1 MYRQIIR
8 LLTTVL
14 LLIAALHPCRAQW
27 VDPDD
32 GPDFNWKVAK
42 MDGTEY
48 TSLAKAF
55 EAVTADGKEITLLIG
70 IIQDVASALDVKF
83 TTSLILENYMLT
95 CASGTELKI
104 ADGKTLVVKKGTLSG
119 SFILEGNGNLFAGT
133 DVRMTGVG
141 VIAGTPRQNLY
152 RVLVELPGNEAEGA
166 VSGVTYGNTRVTRY
180 ARQGKYLCLWL
191 PHSMAAL
198 RTTFT
203 YTPTGSATSQ
213 IYATAPLTVTQHAE
227 NAASSEKSDD
237 VVANVAEVTQGSP
250 ATTTTHLTL
259 EGAFNALTAEG
270 TIRLLANTSLKEKV
284 QTVADTEFSL
294 NNWELTAS
302 ASAGFT
308 VDAGKRLRVKSGSLA
323 GSFTV
328 EGDVV
333 ADRTVQLTAAV
344 MKAGKQVYR
353 TRLMLPDGTID
364 GTPLTYTYGADTD
377 VPAKALI
384 EGATPVAYLWLPA
397 HVASR
402 FSLAI
407 GGTSLLKDNVVIQA
421 NHDNNID
428 LRAGDNE
435 AVLYSASETPGTDAG
450 TPYATFHDGLNT
462 AGQTNG
468 SQLWLLRDVSLSGET
483 VHSHTVEANVQTELH
498 LDGYTLTGKNCI
510 LDASASGACLH
521 ICDADRGTGRITGTF
536 RIKGNIYIGKDVAA
550 ANIGLVMDESGGQL
564 YRVLVNVNT
573 AADVDGGAVYS
584 LGTTFTDVACYIKDK
599 VACLW
604 LPASVQPEKLTLIA
618 GGNSYTAT
626 GVQVIASHG
635 NTVVVNE
642 PAVVA
647 RIGTASYTSL
657 VAAFAAA
664 GNGDEIVLQQS
675 TKLATSVTVA
685 NATNL
690 KLDLG
695 DYTLEMSATT
705 GFTTTGSGT
714 LDIYSSTEKG
724 SLSGNFSV
732 TTGVCAESS
741 VSLPGT
747 VTLDHQTVYRTAF
760 FLPAGANKGTWSYN
774 SQSGTLFFPGKTN
787 ATGQAV
793 AYGWLEV
800 EGGTHDLKATLTGN
814 ISQTCTLTDI
824 LIQATH
830 NNRFDMEAGSNVAK
844 VGSQY
849 YPSFASALA
858 AVQTAGG
865 GTIQLVADQALRGVQ
880 KIDENVVV
888 DMNGKR
894 LSATAD
900 AAFDVSAA
908 ATLMIN
914 DQGGTADKGFLYG
927 TLLLNGRV
935 YISEEVKLSGTIVR
949 DGKEVYRLT
958 VEGLP
963 SAASLDEVVCERV
976 AGGEQQKVLLYE
988 GSACLWLPAITVE
1001 EDLQLTVN
1009 GEVYET
1015 TLIPSLPDHNT
1026 NQKAYRL
1033 VSIDADATWTDATNK
1048 DCNVVVAPG
1057 KTLIIEAGSDLNT
1070 LHRLTLG
1077 NGSQLKCDDPV
1088 VATAG
1093 IVYHRTFA
1101 VEERWEGFSLP
1112 YEPRSI
1118 TAIIDGRPV
1127 ALSPYLISG
1136 TGGHFWLRTLAGDDS
1151 FQYVAEE
1158 RVEANKGY
1166 IIAVPEGLT
1175 THSDPDMAVLFV
1187 SPPNQFLNRRPLA
1200 PEKPAQSEYR
1210 QQSTGVL
1217 YTHTL
1222 DLPFYQLNTVGTEYE
1237 RQMAS
1242 TGSTM
1247 EVPPFSSYLLT
1258 DDQTVATHATL
1269 RMAGLPTGNETPVPV
1284 TDRLRISGGKGC
1296 VWITTATE
1304 TLIRVCTLDGRLHR
1318 VESVPAGT
1326 TRLPL
1331 AAGLYIVDRT
1341 KIYVTE

>member
-32 GPDFNWKVAK
+32 GPDLNWKVAK
-42 MDGTEY
+42 MDGMEY
-48 TSLAKAF
+48 TSLAEAF

-70 IIQDVASALDVKF
+70 IIQDAAGVLAVDYTTTLDLG
-83 TTSLILENYMLT
+83 TYQLT
-95 CASGTELKI
+95 DASGTEFGI
-104 ADGKTLVVKKGTLSG
+104 ATGKMLAVKNGTLSG
-119 SFILEGNGNLFAGT
+119 SFILKGDGNLFAGT
-133 DVRMTGVG
+133 DVSMKGVG
-141 VIAGTPRQNLY
+141 VTGGTPLQNLY
-152 RVLVELPGNEAEGA
+152 RVLVELPGGEVTGT
-166 VSGVTYGNTRVTRY
+166 VSGVTYGNTRTTRW
-180 ARQGKYLCLWL
+180 ARQGNRLCLWL

-198 RTTFT
+198 RVTFT
-203 YTPTGSATSQ
+203 YTPAGSASSQ

-227 NAASSEKSDD
+227 NAAGSEKSDD
-237 VVANVAEVTQGSP
+237 VVANVAEATQG

-259 EGAFNALTAEG
+259 EGAFKALTAEG

-353 TRLMLPDGTID
+353 TRLVLPDGTID
-364 GTPLTYTYGADTD
+364 GTPLTYTYGADAD
-377 VPAKALI
+377 EPAKALI
-384 EGATPVAYLWLPA
+384 EGVTSVAYLWLPA

-402 FSLAI
+402 FFLTI
-407 GGTSLLKDNVVIQA
+407 GGTNLLKDNVVIQA

-428 LRAGDNE
+428 LHTGDSE
-435 AVLYSASETPGTDAG
+435 VVLYSATETPGTDPG
-450 TPYATFHDGLNT
+450 TFYATFHEGLEA
-462 AGQTNG
+462 AGKMDG
-468 SQLWLLRDVSLSGET
+468 SQLWLQRDVSLSGET
-483 VHSHTVEANVQTELH
+483 DHSHKGDANVKTELH
-498 LDGYTLTGKNCI
+498 LDGHTLTGENCM
-510 LDASASGACLH
+510 LDASESGACLS

-550 ANIGLVMDESGGQL
+550 ANIGMVLSESKMQL
-564 YRVLVNVNT
+564 YRVLVTLNT
-573 AADVDGGAVYS
+573 TADVDGPATYS
-584 LGTTFTDVACYIKDK
+584 LGTAADVACYIKDK

-604 LPASVQPEKLTLIA
+604 LPASVQPETLTLVA
-618 GGNSYTAT
+618 DGNSYTAG

-647 RIGTASYTSL
+647 RIGTTPYTSL
-657 VAAFAAA
+657 AAAFAAA
-664 GNGDEIVLQQS
+664 TDGDEIVLQQS
-675 TKLATSVTVA
+675 TKLATSVTIA
-685 NATNL
+685 DGTEL
-690 KLDLG
+690 KLDLE
-695 DYTLEMSATT
+695 DYTLEMPAAT
-705 GFTTTGSGT
+705 GFTTTGTGT

-732 TTGVCAESS
+732 TAGVCAESS
-741 VSLPGT
+741 VSLPGM
-747 VTLDHQTVYRTAF
+747 VTLSNQTVYRTAF
-760 FLPAGANKGTWSYN
+760 FLPAGANNGTWSYN
-774 SQSGTLFFPGKTN
+774 AQSGTLFFPGKTN
-787 ATGQAV
+787 TTGQAV

-800 EGGTHDLKATLTGN
+800 EGGTHDLTANLTGTVGK
-814 ISQTCTLTDI
+814 TCTLTDI

-844 VGSQY
+844 VGTQY

-858 AVQTAGG
+858 AVQAAGG

-894 LSATAD
+894 LSTTAD

-908 ATLMIN
+908 TTLKIN
-914 DQGGTADKGFLYG
+914 DQGGSADKGFLYG

-935 YISEEVKLSGTIVR
+935 YISDEVKLSGTIVR

-963 SAASLDEVVCERV
+963 SAASLDEVVCKRV

-988 GSACLWLPAITVE
+988 GGACLWLPAITVE

-1033 VSIDADATWTDATNK
+1033 VSIDADATWGDAMNK

-1057 KTLIIEAGSDLNT
+1057 KTLIIEAGSGLNT

-1222 DLPFYQLNTVGTEYE
+1222 DFPFYQLNGVGTEYE

-1269 RMAGLPTGNETPVPV
+1269 RMAGLPTGNEKPVPV
-1284 TDRLRISGGKGC
+1284 ADCLRISGGKGC

-1318 VESVPAGT
+1318 VESVPVGT

>member
-32 GPDFNWKVAK
+32 GPDLNWKVAK
-42 MDGTEY
+42 MDGMEY
-48 TSLAKAF
+48 TSLAEAF

-70 IIQDVASALDVKF
+70 IIQDAAGVLAVDYTTTLDLG
-83 TTSLILENYMLT
+83 TYQLT
-95 CASGTELKI
+95 GASGTEFGI
-104 ADGKTLVVKKGTLSG
+104 ATGKMLAVKNGTLSG
-119 SFILEGNGNLFAGT
+119 SFILKGDGNLFAGT
-133 DVRMTGVG
+133 DVSMKGVG
-141 VIAGTPRQNLY
+141 VTGGTPLQNLY
-152 RVLVELPGNEAEGA
+152 RVLVELPGGEAAGT
-166 VSGVTYGNTRVTRY
+166 VSGVTYGNTRTTRW
-180 ARQGKYLCLWL
+180 ARQGNRLCLWL

-198 RTTFT
+198 RVTFT
-203 YTPTGSATSQ
+203 YTPAGSASSQ

-227 NAASSEKSDD
+227 NAAGSEKSDD
-237 VVANVAEVTQGSP
+237 VVANVAEATQG

-259 EGAFNALTAEG
+259 EGAFKALTAEG

-353 TRLMLPDGTID
+353 TRLVLPDGTID
-364 GTPLTYTYGADTD
+364 GTPLTYTYGADAD
-377 VPAKALI
+377 EPAKALI
-384 EGATPVAYLWLPA
+384 EGVTSVAYLWLPA

-402 FSLAI
+402 FFLTI
-407 GGTSLLKDNVVIQA
+407 GGTNLLKDNVVIQA

-428 LRAGDNE
+428 LHTGDSE
-435 AVLYSASETPGTDAG
+435 VVLYSATETPGTDPG
-450 TPYATFHDGLNT
+450 TFYATFHEGLEA
-462 AGQTNG
+462 AGKMDG
-468 SQLWLLRDVSLSGET
+468 SQLWLQRDVSLSGET
-483 VHSHTVEANVQTELH
+483 DHSHKGDANVKTELH
-498 LDGYTLTGKNCI
+498 LDGHTLTGENCM
-510 LDASASGACLH
+510 LDASESGACLS
-521 ICDADRGTGRITGTF
+521 ICDTDRGTGRITGTF

-550 ANIGLVMDESGGQL
+550 ANIGMVLSESKMQL
-564 YRVLVNVNT
+564 YRVLVTLNT
-573 AADVDGGAVYS
+573 TADVDGPATYS
-584 LGTTFTDVACYIKDK
+584 LGTAADVACYIKDK

-604 LPASVQPEKLTLIA
+604 LPASVQPETLTLVA
-618 GGNSYTAT
+618 DGNSYTAG

-647 RIGTASYTSL
+647 RIGTTPYTSL
-657 VAAFAAA
+657 AAAFAAA
-664 GNGDEIVLQQS
+664 TDGDEIVLQQS
-675 TKLATSVTVA
+675 TKLATSVTIA
-685 NATNL
+685 DGTEL
-690 KLDLG
+690 KLDLE
-695 DYTLEMSATT
+695 DYTLEMPAAT
-705 GFTTTGSGT
+705 GFTTTGTGT

-732 TTGVCAESS
+732 TAGVCAESS
-741 VSLPGT
+741 VSLPGM
-747 VTLDHQTVYRTAF
+747 VTLSNQTVYRTAF
-760 FLPAGANKGTWSYN
+760 FLPAGANNGTWSYN
-774 SQSGTLFFPGKTN
+774 AQSGTLFFPGKTN
-787 ATGQAV
+787 TTGQAV

-800 EGGTHDLKATLTGN
+800 EGGTHDLTANLTGTVGK
-814 ISQTCTLTDI
+814 TCTLTDI

-844 VGSQY
+844 VGTQY

-858 AVQTAGG
+858 AVQAAGG

-894 LSATAD
+894 LSTTAD

-908 ATLMIN
+908 TTLKIN
-914 DQGGTADKGFLYG
+914 DQGGSADKGFLYG

-935 YISEEVKLSGTIVR
+935 YISDEVKLSGTIVR

-963 SAASLDEVVCERV
+963 SAASLDEVVCKRV

-988 GSACLWLPAITVE
+988 GGACLWLPAITVE

-1033 VSIDADATWTDATNK
+1033 VSIDADATWGDAMNK

-1057 KTLIIEAGSDLNT
+1057 KTLIIEAGSGLNT

-1151 FQYVAEE
+1151 FQYVVEE

-1222 DLPFYQLNTVGTEYE
+1222 DLPFYQLNGVGTEYE

-1269 RMAGLPTGNETPVPV
+1269 RMAGLPTGNEKPVPV
-1284 TDRLRISGGKGC
+1284 ADCLRISGGKGC

-1318 VESVPAGT
+1318 VESVPVGT

>member
-32 GPDFNWKVAK
+32 GPDLNWKVAK
-42 MDGTEY
+42 MDGMEY
-48 TSLAKAF
+48 TSLAEAF

-70 IIQDVASALDVKF
+70 IIQDAAGVLAVDYTTTLDLG
-83 TTSLILENYMLT
+83 TYQLT
-95 CASGTELKI
+95 GASGTEFGI
-104 ADGKTLVVKKGTLSG
+104 ATGKMLAVKNGTLSG
-119 SFILEGNGNLFAGT
+119 SFILKGDGNLFAGT
-133 DVRMTGVG
+133 DVSMKGVG
-141 VIAGTPRQNLY
+141 VTGGTPLQNLY
-152 RVLVELPGNEAEGA
+152 RVLVELPGGEATGT
-166 VSGVTYGNTRVTRY
+166 VSGVTYGNTRTTRW
-180 ARQGKYLCLWL
+180 ARQGNRLCLWL

-198 RTTFT
+198 RVTFT
-203 YTPTGSATSQ
+203 YTPAGSASSQ

-227 NAASSEKSDD
+227 NAAGSEKSDD
-237 VVANVAEVTQGSP
+237 VVANVAEATQG

-259 EGAFNALTAEG
+259 EGAFKALTAEG

-353 TRLMLPDGTID
+353 TRLVLPDGTID
-364 GTPLTYTYGADTD
+364 GTPLTYTYGADAD
-377 VPAKALI
+377 EPAKALI
-384 EGATPVAYLWLPA
+384 EGVTSVAYLWLPA

-402 FSLAI
+402 FFLTI
-407 GGTSLLKDNVVIQA
+407 GGTNLLKDNVVIQA

-428 LRAGDNE
+428 LHTGDNE
-435 AVLYSASETPGTDAG
+435 VVLYSATETPGTDPG
-450 TPYATFHDGLNT
+450 TFYATFHEGLEA
-462 AGQTNG
+462 AGKMDG
-468 SQLWLLRDVSLSGET
+468 SQLWLQRDVSLSGET
-483 VHSHTVEANVQTELH
+483 DHSHKGDANVKTELH
-498 LDGYTLTGKNCI
+498 LDGHTLTGENCM
-510 LDASASGACLH
+510 LDASESGACLS

-550 ANIGLVMDESGGQL
+550 ANIGMVLSESKMQL
-564 YRVLVNVNT
+564 YRVLVTLNT
-573 AADVDGGAVYS
+573 TADVDGPATYS
-584 LGTTFTDVACYIKDK
+584 LGTAADVACYIKDK

-604 LPASVQPEKLTLIA
+604 LPASVQPETLTLVA
-618 GGNSYTAT
+618 DGNSYTAG

-647 RIGTASYTSL
+647 RIGTTPYTSL
-657 VAAFAAA
+657 AAAFAAA
-664 GNGDEIVLQQS
+664 TDGDEIVLQQS
-675 TKLATSVTVA
+675 TKLATSVTIA
-685 NATNL
+685 DGTEL
-690 KLDLG
+690 KLDLE
-695 DYTLEMSATT
+695 DYTLEMPAAT
-705 GFTTTGSGT
+705 GFTTTGTGT

-732 TTGVCAESS
+732 TAGVCAESS
-741 VSLPGT
+741 VSLPGM
-747 VTLDHQTVYRTAF
+747 VTLSNQTVYRTAF
-760 FLPAGANKGTWSYN
+760 FLPAGANNGTWSYN
-774 SQSGTLFFPGKTN
+774 AQSGTLFFPGKTN
-787 ATGQAV
+787 TTGQAV

-800 EGGTHDLKATLTGN
+800 EGGTHDLTANLTGTVGK
-814 ISQTCTLTDI
+814 TCTLTDI

-844 VGSQY
+844 VGTQY

-858 AVQTAGG
+858 AVQAAGG

-894 LSATAD
+894 LSTTAD

-908 ATLMIN
+908 TTLKIN
-914 DQGGTADKGFLYG
+914 DQGGSADKGFLYG

-935 YISEEVKLSGTIVR
+935 YISDEVKLSGTIVR

-963 SAASLDEVVCERV
+963 SAASLDEVVCKRV

-988 GSACLWLPAITVE
+988 GGACLWLPAITVE

-1033 VSIDADATWTDATNK
+1033 VSIDADATWGDAMNK

-1057 KTLIIEAGSDLNT
+1057 KTLIIEAGSGLNT

-1222 DLPFYQLNTVGTEYE
+1222 DLPFYQLNGVGTEYE

-1284 TDRLRISGGKGC
+1284 ADCLRISGGKGC

-1318 VESVPAGT
+1318 VESVPVGT

>member
-8 LLTTVL
+8 LLTTILLFFVVL
-14 LLIAALHPCRAQW
+14 YPCRAQW

-32 GPDFNWKVAK
+32 SPDLDWKVAA

-48 TSLAKAF
+48 TSLARAF
-55 EAVTADGKEITLLIG
+55 NAVTTDGKDIKLLIG
-70 IIQDVASALDVKF
+70 IFQDVASALDVKF
-83 TTSLILENYMLT
+83 TTSLILENYMLA
-95 CASGTELKI
+95 CASGTELNI
-104 ADGKTLVVKKGTLSG
+104 TGGKTLVVKKGTLSG

-141 VIAGTPRQNLY
+141 VTAGTPRQNLY
-152 RVLVELPGNEAEGA
+152 RVLVELPGNEAAGA
-166 VSGVTYGNTRVTRY
+166 VSGVTYGNTRVTRW

-203 YTPTGSATSQ
+203 YTPAGSATSQ
-213 IYATAPLTVTQHAE
+213 IYATAPVTVTQHAE

-237 VVANVAEVTQGSP
+237 VVANVAEVTQGTP

-259 EGAFNALTAEG
+259 KGAFEALTAKG
-270 TIRLLANTSLKEKV
+270 TIRLLANAPLKEAV

-302 ASAGFT
+302 VAAGFT
-308 VDAGKRLRVKSGSLA
+308 VDDGKRLHIKGGSLA
-323 GSFTV
+323 GSFTI

-353 TRLMLPDGTID
+353 ARLVLPDGTTD
-364 GTPLTYTYGADTD
+364 GAPLTYTYGDDTD
-377 VPAKALI
+377 VPAKASI

-483 VHSHTVEANVQTELH
+483 VHSHTIEANVQTELH

-550 ANIGLVMDESGGQL
+550 ANIGLVMDKSGGQL

-584 LGTTFTDVACYIKDK
+584 LGTTFTDVACHIKDK

-705 GFTTTGSGT
+705 GFATIGSGT

-732 TTGVCAESS
+732 TAGVCAESS

-787 ATGQAV
+787 AIGQAV

-800 EGGTHDLKATLTGN
+800 EGGTHDLKAALTGN

-858 AVQTAGG
+858 AVQAAGG

-880 KIDENVVV
+880 KIDKHVVV

-908 ATLMIN
+908 ATLRVT
-914 DQGGTADKGFLYG
+914 DLGGTADKGYLYG

-935 YISEEVKLSGTIVR
+935 YISNEVKLSGTMVR

-963 SAASLDEVVCERV
+963 SAASLDEMVCKRV
-976 AGGEQQKVLLYE
+976 AGGEEQKILLYE
-988 GSACLWLPAITVE
+988 GSACLWLPAVTVE
-1001 EDLQLTVN
+1001 EDLLLLVN
-1009 GEVYET
+1009 GVAYET
-1015 TLIPSLPDHNT
+1015 TLVPALPDHNAHQ
-1026 NQKAYRL
+1026 NAYRL
-1033 VSIDADATWTDATNK
+1033 VNIGDDTAWGDATNR

-1057 KTLIIEAGSDLNT
+1057 KKLTIETGSGLKT
-1070 LHRLTLG
+1070 IHRLTLG
-1077 NGSQLKCDDPV
+1077 NGSQLVCGDPV
-1088 VATAG
+1088 LATAG
-1093 IVYHRTFA
+1093 IVYRRTFA
-1101 VEERWEGFSLP
+1101 VKERWEGFSLP
-1112 YEPRSI
+1112 YEPRHI
-1118 TAIIDGRPV
+1118 TAVVDGRPV
-1127 ALSPYLISG
+1127 ELSPYLISG
-1136 TGGHFWLRTLAGDDS
+1136 TGGHFWLRTLVGDDS

-1175 THSDPDMAVLFV
+1175 TTTDPDMVVSFV
-1187 SPPNQFLNRRPLA
+1187 SPPNQFLNRQPLV
-1200 PEKPAQSEYR
+1200 PQKPVQGEFR
-1210 QQSTGVL
+1210 QQATGVL
-1217 YTHTL
+1217 YTHKL
-1222 DLPFYQLNTVGTEYE
+1222 DIPFYLLNASGTEYE

-1242 TGSTM
+1242 TGSPM
-1247 EVPPFSSYLLT
+1247 EVQPFSSYLLT
-1258 DDQTVATHATL
+1258 DERTVTNYPTL
-1269 RMAGLPTGNETPVPV
+1269 RMAGLPTDNETPVPAKANLNI
-1284 TDRLRISGGKGC
+1284 TSGRGC
-1296 VWITTATE
+1296 VWITATSE
-1304 TLIRVCTLDGRLHR
+1304 MQIRVCAFDGRYLLAKT
-1318 VESVPAGT
+1318 VPAGK
-1326 TRLPL
+1326 TRLLLP
-1331 AAGLYIVDRT
+1331 AGLYIVNRT
-1341 KIYVTE
+1341 KVYVTE

>member
-32 GPDFNWKVAK
+32 GPDLNWKVAK
-42 MDGTEY
+42 MDGMEY
-48 TSLAKAF
+48 TSLAEAF

-70 IIQDVASALDVKF
+70 IIQDAAGVLAVDY
-83 TTSLILENYMLT
+83 TTTLNLGTYQLT
-95 CASGTELKI
+95 GASGTEFEI
-104 ADGKTLVVKKGTLSG
+104 ATGKMLAVKNGTLSG
-119 SFILEGNGNLFAGT
+119 SFILKGDGNLFAGT
-133 DVRMTGVG
+133 DVSMKGVG
-141 VIAGTPRQNLY
+141 VTGGTPLQNLY
-152 RVLVELPGNEAEGA
+152 RVLVELPGGEAVGT
-166 VSGVTYGNTRVTRY
+166 VSGVTYGNTRTTRW
-180 ARQGKYLCLWL
+180 ARQGNRLCLWL

-198 RTTFT
+198 RVTFT
-203 YTPTGSATSQ
+203 YTPAGSASSQ

-227 NAASSEKSDD
+227 NAAGSEKSDD
-237 VVANVAEVTQGSP
+237 VVANVAEATQG

-259 EGAFNALTAEG
+259 EGAFKALMAEG

-353 TRLMLPDGTID
+353 TRLVLPDGTVD

-377 VPAKALI
+377 VPAKVLI

-402 FSLAI
+402 FSLTI
-407 GGTSLLKDNVVIQA
+407 GGTNLLKDNVVIQA

-428 LRAGDNE
+428 LHTGDSE
-435 AVLYSASETPGTDAG
+435 VVLYSATETPGTDPG
-450 TPYATFHDGLNT
+450 TFYATFHEGLEA
-462 AGQTNG
+462 AGKMDG
-468 SQLWLLRDVSLSGET
+468 SQLWLQRDVSLSGET
-483 VHSHTVEANVQTELH
+483 DHSHKGDANVKTELH
-498 LDGYTLTGKNCI
+498 LDGHTLTGENCM
-510 LDASASGACLH
+510 LDASEPGACLS

-536 RIKGNIYIGKDVAA
+536 RIKGNIFIGKDVAA
-550 ANIGLVMDESGGQL
+550 ANIGMVLSESKMQL
-564 YRVLVNVNT
+564 YRVLVTLNT
-573 AADVDGGAVYS
+573 TADVDGAATYS
-584 LGTTFTDVACYIKDK
+584 LGTAADVACYIKDK

-604 LPASVQPEKLTLIA
+604 LPASVQPETLTLVA
-618 GGNSYTAT
+618 DGNSYTAG

-647 RIGTASYTSL
+647 RIGTTPYTSL

-664 GNGDEIVLQQS
+664 TDGDEIVLQQS
-675 TKLATSVTVA
+675 TKLATSVTIA
-685 NATNL
+685 DGTEL
-690 KLDLG
+690 KLDLE
-695 DYTLEMSATT
+695 DYTLEMPAAT
-705 GFTTTGSGT
+705 GFTTTGTGT

-732 TTGVCAESS
+732 TAGVCAESS
-741 VSLPGT
+741 VSLPGM
-747 VTLDHQTVYRTAF
+747 VTLSNQTVYRTEF
-760 FLPAGANKGTWSYN
+760 FLPAGANNGTWSYN
-774 SQSGTLFFPGKTN
+774 AQSGTLFFPGKTN
-787 ATGQAV
+787 TTGQAV

-800 EGGTHDLKATLTGN
+800 EGGTHDLTATLTGTVGK
-814 ISQTCTLTDI
+814 TCTLTDI

-844 VGSQY
+844 VGTQY

-858 AVQTAGG
+858 AVQAAGG

-894 LSATAD
+894 LSTTAD

-908 ATLMIN
+908 TTLKIN
-914 DQGGTADKGFLYG
+914 DQGGSADKGFLYG

-935 YISEEVKLSGTIVR
+935 YISDEVKLSGTIVR

-963 SAASLDEVVCERV
+963 SAASLDEVVCKRV

-988 GSACLWLPAITVE
+988 GGACLWLPAITVE

-1033 VSIDADATWTDATNK
+1033 VSIDADATWGDAMNK

-1057 KTLIIEAGSDLNT
+1057 KTLIIEAGSGLNT

-1222 DLPFYQLNTVGTEYE
+1222 DLPFYQLNAVGTEYE

-1258 DDQTVATHATL
+1258 DDRTVATHATL

-1284 TDRLRISGGKGC
+1284 ADCLRISGGKGC

-1304 TLIRVCTLDGRLHR
+1304 TLIRVCTFDGRLHR

>member
-14 LLIAALHPCRAQW
+14 LLIAALHPCWAQW

-32 GPDFNWKVAK
+32 GPDLNWKVAK
-42 MDGTEY
+42 MDGMEY
-48 TSLAKAF
+48 TSLAEAF
-55 EAVTADGKEITLLIG
+55 DAVTADGKEITLLIG
-70 IIQDVASALDVKF
+70 IIQDAAGVLAVDYTTTLDLG
-83 TTSLILENYMLT
+83 TYQLT
-95 CASGTELKI
+95 GASGTEFGI
-104 ADGKTLVVKKGTLSG
+104 ATGKMLAVKNGTLSG
-119 SFILEGNGNLFAGT
+119 SFILKGDGNLFAGT
-133 DVRMTGVG
+133 DVSMKGVG
-141 VIAGTPRQNLY
+141 VTGGTPLQNLY
-152 RVLVELPGNEAEGA
+152 RVLVELPGGEAAGT
-166 VSGVTYGNTRVTRY
+166 VSGVTYGNTRTTRW
-180 ARQGKYLCLWL
+180 ARQGNRLCLWL

-198 RTTFT
+198 RVTFT
-203 YTPTGSATSQ
+203 YTPAGSASSQ

-227 NAASSEKSDD
+227 NAAGSEKSDD
-237 VVANVAEVTQGSP
+237 VVANVAEATQG

-259 EGAFNALTAEG
+259 EGAFKALTAEG

-353 TRLMLPDGTID
+353 TRLVLPDGTID
-364 GTPLTYTYGADTD
+364 GTPLTYTYGADAD
-377 VPAKALI
+377 EPAKALI
-384 EGATPVAYLWLPA
+384 EGVTPVAYLWLPA

-402 FSLAI
+402 FFLTI
-407 GGTSLLKDNVVIQA
+407 GGTNLLKDNVVIQA

-428 LRAGDNE
+428 LHTGDSE
-435 AVLYSASETPGTDAG
+435 VVLYSATETPGTDPG
-450 TPYATFHDGLNT
+450 TFYATFHEGLEA
-462 AGQTNG
+462 AGKMDG
-468 SQLWLLRDVSLSGET
+468 SQLWLQRDVSLSGET
-483 VHSHTVEANVQTELH
+483 DHSHKGDANVKAELH
-498 LDGYTLTGKNCI
+498 LDGHTLTGENCM
-510 LDASASGACLH
+510 LDASEPGACLS
-521 ICDADRGTGRITGTF
+521 ICDANRGTGRITGTF

-550 ANIGLVMDESGGQL
+550 ANIGMVLSESKMQL
-564 YRVLVNVNT
+564 YRVLVTLNT
-573 AADVDGGAVYS
+573 TADVDGPATYS
-584 LGTTFTDVACYIKDK
+584 LGTAADVACYIKNK

-604 LPASVQPEKLTLIA
+604 LPASVQPETLTLVA
-618 GGNSYTAT
+618 DGNSYTAG

-647 RIGTASYTSL
+647 RIGTTPYTSL
-657 VAAFAAA
+657 AAAFAAA
-664 GNGDEIVLQQS
+664 TDGDEIVLQQS
-675 TKLATSVTVA
+675 TKLATSVTIA
-685 NATNL
+685 DGTEL
-690 KLDLG
+690 KLDLE
-695 DYTLEMSATT
+695 DYTLEMPAATD
-705 GFTTTGSGT
+705 FTTTGTGT

-732 TTGVCAESS
+732 TAGVCAESS
-741 VSLPGT
+741 VSLSGM
-747 VTLDHQTVYRTAF
+747 VTLSNQTVYRTAF
-760 FLPAGANKGTWSYN
+760 FLPAGANNGTWSYN
-774 SQSGTLFFPGKTN
+774 AQSGTLFFPGKTN
-787 ATGQAV
+787 TTGQAV

-800 EGGTHDLKATLTGN
+800 EGGTHDLTATLTGTVGK
-814 ISQTCTLTDI
+814 TCTLTDI

-844 VGSQY
+844 VGTQY

-858 AVQTAGG
+858 AVQAAGG

-894 LSATAD
+894 LSTTAD

-908 ATLMIN
+908 TTLKIN
-914 DQGGTADKGFLYG
+914 DQGGSADKGFLYG

-935 YISEEVKLSGTIVR
+935 YISDEVKLSGTIVR

-963 SAASLDEVVCERV
+963 SAASLDEVVCKRV

-988 GSACLWLPAITVE
+988 GGACLWLPAITVE

-1033 VSIDADATWTDATNK
+1033 VSIDADATWGDAMNK

-1057 KTLIIEAGSDLNT
+1057 KTLIIEAGSGLNT

-1093 IVYHRTFA
+1093 IVYRRTFA

-1158 RVEANKGY
+1158 RVKANKGY

-1222 DLPFYQLNTVGTEYE
+1222 DLPFYQLNAVGTEYE

-1284 TDRLRISGGKGC
+1284 ADRLRISGGKGC
-1296 VWITTATE
+1296 VWITTTTE

-1331 AAGLYIVDRT
+1331 AVGLYIVDRT

>member
-32 GPDFNWKVAK
+32 GPDLNWKVAK
-42 MDGTEY
+42 MDGMEY

-55 EAVTADGKEITLLIG
+55 EAVTVDGKEITLLIG

-213 IYATAPLTVTQHAE
+213 IYATAPVTVTQHAE

-353 TRLMLPDGTID
+353 TRLVLPDGTID
-364 GTPLTYTYGADTD
+364 GTPLTYTYGADAD
-377 VPAKALI
+377 EPAKALI
-384 EGATPVAYLWLPA
+384 EGVTSVAYLWLPA

-402 FSLAI
+402 FFLTI
-407 GGTSLLKDNVVIQA
+407 GGTNLLKDNVVIQA

-428 LRAGDNE
+428 LHTGDSE
-435 AVLYSASETPGTDAG
+435 VVLYSATETPGTDPG
-450 TPYATFHDGLNT
+450 TFYATFHEGLEA
-462 AGQTNG
+462 AGKMDG
-468 SQLWLLRDVSLSGET
+468 SQLWLQRDVSLSGET
-483 VHSHTVEANVQTELH
+483 DHSHKGDANVKTELH
-498 LDGYTLTGKNCI
+498 LDGHTLTGENCM
-510 LDASASGACLH
+510 LDASESGACLS

-550 ANIGLVMDESGGQL
+550 ANIGMVLSESKMQL
-564 YRVLVNVNT
+564 YRVLVTLNT
-573 AADVDGGAVYS
+573 TADVDGPATYS
-584 LGTTFTDVACYIKDK
+584 LGTAADVACYIKDK

-604 LPASVQPEKLTLIA
+604 LPASVQPETLTLVA
-618 GGNSYTAT
+618 DGNSYTAG

-647 RIGTASYTSL
+647 RIGTTPYTSL
-657 VAAFAAA
+657 AAAFAAA
-664 GNGDEIVLQQS
+664 TDGDEIVLQQS
-675 TKLATSVTVA
+675 TKLATSVTIA
-685 NATNL
+685 DGTEL
-690 KLDLG
+690 KLDLE
-695 DYTLEMSATT
+695 DYTLEMPAAT
-705 GFTTTGSGT
+705 GFTTTGTGT

-732 TTGVCAESS
+732 TAGVCAESS
-741 VSLPGT
+741 VSLPGM
-747 VTLDHQTVYRTAF
+747 VTLSNQTVYRTAF
-760 FLPAGANKGTWSYN
+760 FLPAGANNGTWSYN
-774 SQSGTLFFPGKTN
+774 AQSGTLFFPGKTN
-787 ATGQAV
+787 TTGQAV

-800 EGGTHDLKATLTGN
+800 EGGTHDLTANLTGTVGK
-814 ISQTCTLTDI
+814 TCTLTDI

-844 VGSQY
+844 VGTQY

-858 AVQTAGG
+858 AVQAAGG

-894 LSATAD
+894 LSTTAD

-908 ATLMIN
+908 TTLKIN
-914 DQGGTADKGFLYG
+914 DQGGSADKGFLYG

-935 YISEEVKLSGTIVR
+935 YISDEVKLSGTIVR

-963 SAASLDEVVCERV
+963 SAASLDEVVCKRV

-988 GSACLWLPAITVE
+988 GGACLWLPAITVE

-1033 VSIDADATWTDATNK
+1033 VSIDADATWGDAMNK

-1057 KTLIIEAGSDLNT
+1057 KTLIIEAGSGLNT

-1088 VATAG
+1088 VVMAG

-1187 SPPNQFLNRRPLA
+1187 SPPNQFLNRRPLV

-1222 DLPFYQLNTVGTEYE
+1222 DLPFYQLNGVGTEYE

-1284 TDRLRISGGKGC
+1284 ADRLRISGGKGC

>member
-32 GPDFNWKVAK
+32 GPDLNWKVAK
-42 MDGTEY
+42 MDGMEY
-48 TSLAKAF
+48 TSLAEAF
-55 EAVTADGKEITLLIG
+55 EAVTVDGKEITLLIG
-70 IIQDVASALDVKF
+70 IIQDAAGVLAVDYTTTLDLG
-83 TTSLILENYMLT
+83 TYQLT
-95 CASGTELKI
+95 GASGTEFGI
-104 ADGKTLVVKKGTLSG
+104 ATGKMLAVKNGTLSG
-119 SFILEGNGNLFAGT
+119 SFILKGDGNLFAGT
-133 DVRMTGVG
+133 DVSMKGVG
-141 VIAGTPRQNLY
+141 VTGGTPLQNLY
-152 RVLVELPGNEAEGA
+152 RVLVELPGGEAAGT
-166 VSGVTYGNTRVTRY
+166 VSGVTYGNTRTTRW
-180 ARQGKYLCLWL
+180 ARQGNRLCLWL

-198 RTTFT
+198 RVTFT
-203 YTPTGSATSQ
+203 YTPAGSASSQ

-227 NAASSEKSDD
+227 NAAGSEKSDD
-237 VVANVAEVTQGSP
+237 VVANVAEATQG

-259 EGAFNALTAEG
+259 EGAFKALTAEG

-353 TRLMLPDGTID
+353 TRLVLPDGTID
-364 GTPLTYTYGADTD
+364 GTPLTYTYGADAD
-377 VPAKALI
+377 EPAKALI
-384 EGATPVAYLWLPA
+384 EGVTSVAYLWLPA

-402 FSLAI
+402 FFLTI
-407 GGTSLLKDNVVIQA
+407 GGTNLLKDNVVIQA

-428 LRAGDNE
+428 LHTGDSE
-435 AVLYSASETPGTDAG
+435 VVLYSATETPGTDPG
-450 TPYATFHDGLNT
+450 TFYATFHEGLEA
-462 AGQTNG
+462 AGKMDG
-468 SQLWLLRDVSLSGET
+468 SQLWLQRDVSLSGET
-483 VHSHTVEANVQTELH
+483 DHSHKGDANVKTELH
-498 LDGYTLTGKNCI
+498 LDGHTLTGENCM
-510 LDASASGACLH
+510 LDASESGACLS

-550 ANIGLVMDESGGQL
+550 ANIGMVLSESKMQL
-564 YRVLVNVNT
+564 YRVLVTLNT
-573 AADVDGGAVYS
+573 TADVDGPATYS
-584 LGTTFTDVACYIKDK
+584 LGTAADVACYIKDK

-604 LPASVQPEKLTLIA
+604 LPASVQPETLTLVA
-618 GGNSYTAT
+618 DGNSYTAG

-647 RIGTASYTSL
+647 RIGTTPYTSL
-657 VAAFAAA
+657 AAAFAAA
-664 GNGDEIVLQQS
+664 TDGDEIVLQQS
-675 TKLATSVTVA
+675 TKLATSVTIA
-685 NATNL
+685 DGTEL
-690 KLDLG
+690 KLDLE
-695 DYTLEMSATT
+695 DYTLEMPAAT
-705 GFTTTGSGT
+705 GFTTTGTGT

-732 TTGVCAESS
+732 TAGVCAESS
-741 VSLPGT
+741 VSLPGM
-747 VTLDHQTVYRTAF
+747 VTLSNQTVYRTAF
-760 FLPAGANKGTWSYN
+760 FLPAGANNGTWSYN
-774 SQSGTLFFPGKTN
+774 AQSGTLFFPGKTN
-787 ATGQAV
+787 TTGQAV

-800 EGGTHDLKATLTGN
+800 EGGTHDLTANLTGTVGK
-814 ISQTCTLTDI
+814 TCTLTDI

-844 VGSQY
+844 VGTQY

-858 AVQTAGG
+858 AVQAAGG

-894 LSATAD
+894 LSTTAD

-908 ATLMIN
+908 TTLKIN
-914 DQGGTADKGFLYG
+914 DQGGSADKGFLYG

-935 YISEEVKLSGTIVR
+935 YISDEVKLSGTIVR

-963 SAASLDEVVCERV
+963 SAASLDEVVCKRV

-988 GSACLWLPAITVE
+988 GGACLWLPAITVE

-1033 VSIDADATWTDATNK
+1033 VSIDADATWGDAMNK

-1057 KTLIIEAGSDLNT
+1057 KTLIIEAGSGLNT

-1151 FQYVAEE
+1151 FQYVVEE

-1222 DLPFYQLNTVGTEYE
+1222 DLPFYQLNGVGTEYE

-1269 RMAGLPTGNETPVPV
+1269 RMAGLPTGNEKPVPV
-1284 TDRLRISGGKGC
+1284 ADCLRISGGKGC

-1318 VESVPAGT
+1318 VESVPVGT

>member
-32 GPDFNWKVAK
+32 GPDLNWKVAK
-42 MDGTEY
+42 MDGMEY

-70 IIQDVASALDVKF
+70 IIQDAAGVLAVDYTTTLDLG
-83 TTSLILENYMLT
+83 TYQLT
-95 CASGTELKI
+95 GASGTEFGI
-104 ADGKTLVVKKGTLSG
+104 ATGKMLAVKNGTLSG
-119 SFILEGNGNLFAGT
+119 SFILKGDGNLFAGT
-133 DVRMTGVG
+133 DVSMKGVG
-141 VIAGTPRQNLY
+141 VTGGTPLQNLY
-152 RVLVELPGNEAEGA
+152 RVLVELPGGEAAGT
-166 VSGVTYGNTRVTRY
+166 VSGVTYGNTRTTRW
-180 ARQGKYLCLWL
+180 ARQGNRLCLWL

-198 RTTFT
+198 RVTFT
-203 YTPTGSATSQ
+203 YTPAGSASSQ

-227 NAASSEKSDD
+227 NAAGSEKSDD
-237 VVANVAEVTQGSP
+237 VVANVAEATQG

-259 EGAFNALTAEG
+259 EGAFKALTAEG

-353 TRLMLPDGTID
+353 TRLVLPDGTID

-377 VPAKALI
+377 VLAKALI

-402 FSLAI
+402 FFLTI
-407 GGTSLLKDNVVIQA
+407 GGTNLLKDNVVIQA

-428 LRAGDNE
+428 LHTGDSE
-435 AVLYSASETPGTDAG
+435 VVLYSATETPGTDPG
-450 TPYATFHDGLNT
+450 TFYATFHEGLEA
-462 AGQTNG
+462 AGKMDG
-468 SQLWLLRDVSLSGET
+468 SQLWLQRDVSLSGET
-483 VHSHTVEANVQTELH
+483 DHSHKGDANVKTELH
-498 LDGYTLTGKNCI
+498 LDGHTLTGENCM
-510 LDASASGACLH
+510 LDASESGACLS

-550 ANIGLVMDESGGQL
+550 ANIGMVLSESKMQL
-564 YRVLVNVNT
+564 YRVLVTLNT
-573 AADVDGGAVYS
+573 TADVDGPATYS
-584 LGTTFTDVACYIKDK
+584 LGTAADVACYIKDK

-604 LPASVQPEKLTLIA
+604 LPASVQPETLTLVA
-618 GGNSYTAT
+618 DGNSYTAG

-647 RIGTASYTSL
+647 RIGTTPYTSL
-657 VAAFAAA
+657 AAAFAAA
-664 GNGDEIVLQQS
+664 TDGDEIVLQQS
-675 TKLATSVTVA
+675 TKLATSVTIA
-685 NATNL
+685 DGTEL
-690 KLDLG
+690 KLDLE
-695 DYTLEMSATT
+695 DYTLEMPAAT
-705 GFTTTGSGT
+705 GFTTTGTGT

-732 TTGVCAESS
+732 TAGVCAESS
-741 VSLPGT
+741 VSLPGM
-747 VTLDHQTVYRTAF
+747 VTLSNQTVYRTAF
-760 FLPAGANKGTWSYN
+760 FLPAGANNGTWSYN
-774 SQSGTLFFPGKTN
+774 AQSGTLFFPGKTN
-787 ATGQAV
+787 TTGQAV

-800 EGGTHDLKATLTGN
+800 EGGTHDLTANLTGTVGK
-814 ISQTCTLTDI
+814 TCTLTDI

-844 VGSQY
+844 VGTQY

-858 AVQTAGG
+858 AVQAAGG

-894 LSATAD
+894 LSTTAD

-908 ATLMIN
+908 TTLKIN
-914 DQGGTADKGFLYG
+914 DQGGSADKGFLYG

-935 YISEEVKLSGTIVR
+935 YISDEVKLSGTIVR

-963 SAASLDEVVCERV
+963 SAASLDEVVCKRV

-988 GSACLWLPAITVE
+988 GGACLWLPAITVE

-1033 VSIDADATWTDATNK
+1033 VSIDADATWGDAMNK

-1057 KTLIIEAGSDLNT
+1057 KTLIIEAGSGLNT

-1222 DLPFYQLNTVGTEYE
+1222 DLPFYQLNGVGTEYE

-1258 DDQTVATHATL
+1258 DDRTVATHATL

-1284 TDRLRISGGKGC
+1284 ADRLRISGGKGC

-1318 VESVPAGT
+1318 VESVPVGT

>member
-32 GPDFNWKVAK
+32 GPDLNWKVAK
-42 MDGTEY
+42 MDGMEY
-48 TSLAKAF
+48 TSLAEAF

-70 IIQDVASALDVKF
+70 IIQDAAGVLAVDYTTTLDLG
-83 TTSLILENYMLT
+83 TYQLT
-95 CASGTELKI
+95 GASGTEFGI
-104 ADGKTLVVKKGTLSG
+104 ATGKMLAVKNGTLSG
-119 SFILEGNGNLFAGT
+119 SFILKGDGNLFAGT
-133 DVRMTGVG
+133 DVSMKGVG
-141 VIAGTPRQNLY
+141 VTGGTPLQNLY
-152 RVLVELPGNEAEGA
+152 RVLVELPGGEAAGT
-166 VSGVTYGNTRVTRY
+166 VSGVTYGNTRTTRW
-180 ARQGKYLCLWL
+180 ARQGNRLCLWL

-198 RTTFT
+198 RVTFT
-203 YTPTGSATSQ
+203 YTPAGSASSQ

-227 NAASSEKSDD
+227 NAAGSEKSDD
-237 VVANVAEVTQGSP
+237 VVANVAEATQG

-259 EGAFNALTAEG
+259 EGAFKALTAEG

-353 TRLMLPDGTID
+353 TRLVLPDGTID
-364 GTPLTYTYGADTD
+364 GTPLTYTYGADAD
-377 VPAKALI
+377 EPAKALI
-384 EGATPVAYLWLPA
+384 EGVTSVAYLWLPA

-402 FSLAI
+402 FFLTI
-407 GGTSLLKDNVVIQA
+407 GGTNLLKDNVVIQA

-428 LRAGDNE
+428 LHTGDSE
-435 AVLYSASETPGTDAG
+435 VVLYSATETPGTDPG
-450 TPYATFHDGLNT
+450 TFYATFHEGLEA
-462 AGQTNG
+462 AGKMDG
-468 SQLWLLRDVSLSGET
+468 SQLWLQRDVSLSGET
-483 VHSHTVEANVQTELH
+483 DHSHKGDANVKTELH
-498 LDGYTLTGKNCI
+498 LDGHTLTGENCM
-510 LDASASGACLH
+510 LDASESGACLS

-550 ANIGLVMDESGGQL
+550 ANIGMVLSESKMQL
-564 YRVLVNVNT
+564 YRVLVTLNT
-573 AADVDGGAVYS
+573 TADVDGPATYS
-584 LGTTFTDVACYIKDK
+584 LGTAADVACYIKDK

-604 LPASVQPEKLTLIA
+604 LPASVQPETLTLVA
-618 GGNSYTAT
+618 DGNSYTAG

-647 RIGTASYTSL
+647 RIGTTPYTSL
-657 VAAFAAA
+657 AAAFAAA
-664 GNGDEIVLQQS
+664 TDGDEIVLQQS
-675 TKLATSVTVA
+675 TKLATSVTIA
-685 NATNL
+685 DGTEL
-690 KLDLG
+690 KLDLE
-695 DYTLEMSATT
+695 DYTLEMPAAT
-705 GFTTTGSGT
+705 GFTTTGTGT

-732 TTGVCAESS
+732 TAGVCAESS
-741 VSLPGT
+741 VSLPGM
-747 VTLDHQTVYRTAF
+747 VTLSNQTVYRTAF
-760 FLPAGANKGTWSYN
+760 FLPAGANNGTWSYN
-774 SQSGTLFFPGKTN
+774 AQSGTLFFPGKTN
-787 ATGQAV
+787 TTGQAV

-800 EGGTHDLKATLTGN
+800 EGGTHDLTANLTGTVGK
-814 ISQTCTLTDI
+814 TCTLTDI

-844 VGSQY
+844 VGTQY

-858 AVQTAGG
+858 AVQAAGG

-894 LSATAD
+894 LSTTAD

-908 ATLMIN
+908 TTLKIN
-914 DQGGTADKGFLYG
+914 DQGGSADKGFLYG

-935 YISEEVKLSGTIVR
+935 YISDEVKLSGTIVR

-963 SAASLDEVVCERV
+963 SAASLDEVVCKRV

-988 GSACLWLPAITVE
+988 GGACLWLPAITVE

-1033 VSIDADATWTDATNK
+1033 VSIDADATWGDAMNK

-1057 KTLIIEAGSDLNT
+1057 KTLIIEAGSGLNT

-1151 FQYVAEE
+1151 FQYVVEE

-1222 DLPFYQLNTVGTEYE
+1222 DLPFYQLNGVGTEYE

-1269 RMAGLPTGNETPVPV
+1269 RMAGLPTGNEKPVPV
-1284 TDRLRISGGKGC
+1284 ADCLRISGGKGC

-1318 VESVPAGT
+1318 VESVPVGT

>member
-32 GPDFNWKVAK
+32 GPDLNWKVAK
-42 MDGTEY
+42 MDGMEY
-48 TSLAKAF
+48 TSLAEAF

-70 IIQDVASALDVKF
+70 IIQDAAGVLAVDYTTTLDLG
-83 TTSLILENYMLT
+83 TYQLT
-95 CASGTELKI
+95 GASGTEFGI
-104 ADGKTLVVKKGTLSG
+104 ATGKMLAVKNGTLSG
-119 SFILEGNGNLFAGT
+119 SFILKGDGNLFAGT
-133 DVRMTGVG
+133 DVSMKGVG
-141 VIAGTPRQNLY
+141 VTGGTPLQNLY
-152 RVLVELPGNEAEGA
+152 RVLVELPGGEAAGT
-166 VSGVTYGNTRVTRY
+166 VSGVTYGNTRTTRW
-180 ARQGKYLCLWL
+180 ARQGNRLCLWL

-198 RTTFT
+198 RVTFT
-203 YTPTGSATSQ
+203 YTPAGSASSQ

-227 NAASSEKSDD
+227 NAAGSEKSDD
-237 VVANVAEVTQGSP
+237 VVANVAEATQG

-259 EGAFNALTAEG
+259 EGAFKALTAEG

-308 VDAGKRLRVKSGSLA
+308 VDAGKRLRVKSGNLA

-353 TRLMLPDGTID
+353 TRLVLPDGTID
-364 GTPLTYTYGADTD
+364 GTPLTYTYGADAD
-377 VPAKALI
+377 EPAKALI
-384 EGATPVAYLWLPA
+384 EGVTSVAYLWLPA

-402 FSLAI
+402 FFLTI
-407 GGTSLLKDNVVIQA
+407 GGTNLLKDNVVIQA

-428 LRAGDNE
+428 LHTGDSE
-435 AVLYSASETPGTDAG
+435 VVLYSATETPGTDPG
-450 TPYATFHDGLNT
+450 TFYATFHEGLEA
-462 AGQTNG
+462 AGKMDG
-468 SQLWLLRDVSLSGET
+468 SQLWLQRDVSLSGET
-483 VHSHTVEANVQTELH
+483 DHSHKGDANVKTELH
-498 LDGYTLTGKNCI
+498 LDGHTLTGENCM
-510 LDASASGACLH
+510 LDASESGACLS

-550 ANIGLVMDESGGQL
+550 ANIGMVLSESKMQL
-564 YRVLVNVNT
+564 YRVLVTLNT
-573 AADVDGGAVYS
+573 TADVDGPATYS
-584 LGTTFTDVACYIKDK
+584 LGTAADVACYIKDK

-604 LPASVQPEKLTLIA
+604 LPASVQPETLTLVA
-618 GGNSYTAT
+618 DGNSYTAG

-647 RIGTASYTSL
+647 RIGTTPYTSL
-657 VAAFAAA
+657 AAAFAAA
-664 GNGDEIVLQQS
+664 TDGDEIVLQQS
-675 TKLATSVTVA
+675 TKLATSVTIA
-685 NATNL
+685 DGTEL
-690 KLDLG
+690 KLDLE
-695 DYTLEMSATT
+695 DYTLEMPAAT
-705 GFTTTGSGT
+705 GFTTTGTGT

-732 TTGVCAESS
+732 TAGVCAESS
-741 VSLPGT
+741 VSLPGM
-747 VTLDHQTVYRTAF
+747 VTLSNQTVYRTAF
-760 FLPAGANKGTWSYN
+760 FLPAGANNGTWSYN
-774 SQSGTLFFPGKTN
+774 AQSGTLFFPGKTN
-787 ATGQAV
+787 TTGQAV

-800 EGGTHDLKATLTGN
+800 EGGTHDLTANLTGTVGK
-814 ISQTCTLTDI
+814 TCTLTDI

-844 VGSQY
+844 VGTQY

-858 AVQTAGG
+858 AVQAAGG

-894 LSATAD
+894 LSTTAD

-908 ATLMIN
+908 TTLKIN
-914 DQGGTADKGFLYG
+914 DQGGSADKGFLYG

-935 YISEEVKLSGTIVR
+935 YISDEVKLSGTIVR

-963 SAASLDEVVCERV
+963 SAASLDEVVCKRV

-988 GSACLWLPAITVE
+988 GGACLWLPAITVE

-1033 VSIDADATWTDATNK
+1033 VSIDADATWGDAMNK

-1057 KTLIIEAGSDLNT
+1057 KTLIIEAGSGLNT

-1093 IVYHRTFA
+1093 IVYRRTFA

-1222 DLPFYQLNTVGTEYE
+1222 DLPFYQLNAVGTEYE

-1258 DDQTVATHATL
+1258 DDRTVATHATL

-1284 TDRLRISGGKGC
+1284 ADRLRISGGKGC
-1296 VWITTATE
+1296 VWITTTTE

>member
-32 GPDFNWKVAK
+32 GPDLNWKVAK
-42 MDGTEY
+42 MDGMEY
-48 TSLAKAF
+48 TSLAEAF

-70 IIQDVASALDVKF
+70 IIQDAAGVLAVDYTTTLDLG
-83 TTSLILENYMLT
+83 TYQLT
-95 CASGTELKI
+95 GASGTEFGI
-104 ADGKTLVVKKGTLSG
+104 ATGKMLAVKNGTLSG
-119 SFILEGNGNLFAGT
+119 SFILKGDGNLFAGT
-133 DVRMTGVG
+133 DVSMKGVG
-141 VIAGTPRQNLY
+141 VTGGTPLQNLY
-152 RVLVELPGNEAEGA
+152 RVLVELPGGEAAGT
-166 VSGVTYGNTRVTRY
+166 VSGVTYGNTRTTRW
-180 ARQGKYLCLWL
+180 ARQGNRLCLWL

-198 RTTFT
+198 RVTFT
-203 YTPTGSATSQ
+203 YTPAGSASSQ

-227 NAASSEKSDD
+227 NAAGSEKSDD
-237 VVANVAEVTQGSP
+237 VVANVAEATQG

-259 EGAFNALTAEG
+259 EGAFKALTAEG

-353 TRLMLPDGTID
+353 TRLVLPDGTID
-364 GTPLTYTYGADTD
+364 GTPLTYTYGADAD
-377 VPAKALI
+377 EPAKALI
-384 EGATPVAYLWLPA
+384 EGVTSVAYLWLPA

-402 FSLAI
+402 FFLTI
-407 GGTSLLKDNVVIQA
+407 GGTNLLKDNVVIQA

-428 LRAGDNE
+428 LHTGDSE
-435 AVLYSASETPGTDAG
+435 VVLYSATETPGTDPG
-450 TPYATFHDGLNT
+450 TFYATFHEGLEA
-462 AGQTNG
+462 AGKMDG
-468 SQLWLLRDVSLSGET
+468 SQLWLQRDVSLSGET
-483 VHSHTVEANVQTELH
+483 DHSHKGDANVKTELH
-498 LDGYTLTGKNCI
+498 LDGHTLTGENCM
-510 LDASASGACLH
+510 LDASESGACLS

-550 ANIGLVMDESGGQL
+550 ANIGMVLSESKMQL
-564 YRVLVNVNT
+564 YRVLVTLNT
-573 AADVDGGAVYS
+573 TADVDGPATYS
-584 LGTTFTDVACYIKDK
+584 LGTAADVACYIKDK

-604 LPASVQPEKLTLIA
+604 LPASVQPETLRLVA
-618 GGNSYTAT
+618 DGNSYTAG

-647 RIGTASYTSL
+647 RIGTTLYTSL
-657 VAAFAAA
+657 AAAFAAA
-664 GNGDEIVLQQS
+664 TDGDEIVLQQS
-675 TKLATSVTVA
+675 TKLATSVTIA
-685 NATNL
+685 DGTEL
-690 KLDLG
+690 KLDLE
-695 DYTLEMSATT
+695 DYTLEMPAAT
-705 GFTTTGSGT
+705 GFTTTGTGT

-732 TTGVCAESS
+732 TAGVCAESS
-741 VSLPGT
+741 VSLPGM
-747 VTLDHQTVYRTAF
+747 VTLSNQTVYRTAF
-760 FLPAGANKGTWSYN
+760 FLPAGANNGTWSYN
-774 SQSGTLFFPGKTN
+774 AQSGTLFFPGKTN
-787 ATGQAV
+787 TTGQAV

-800 EGGTHDLKATLTGN
+800 EGGTHDLTANLTGTVGK
-814 ISQTCTLTDI
+814 TCTLTDI

-844 VGSQY
+844 VGTQY

-858 AVQTAGG
+858 AVQAAGG

-894 LSATAD
+894 LSTTAD

-908 ATLMIN
+908 TTLKIN
-914 DQGGTADKGFLYG
+914 DQGGSADKGFLYG

-935 YISEEVKLSGTIVR
+935 YISDEVKLSGTIVR

-963 SAASLDEVVCERV
+963 SAASLDEVVCKRV

-988 GSACLWLPAITVE
+988 GGACLWLPAITVE
-1001 EDLQLTVN
+1001 EDLRLTVN

-1033 VSIDADATWTDATNK
+1033 VSIDADATWGDAMNK

-1057 KTLIIEAGSDLNT
+1057 KTLIIEAGSGLNT

-1151 FQYVAEE
+1151 FQYVVEE

-1222 DLPFYQLNTVGTEYE
+1222 DLPFYQLNAVGTEYE

-1258 DDQTVATHATL
+1258 DDRTVATHATL
-1269 RMAGLPTGNETPVPV
+1269 RMAGLPTDNETPVPV
-1284 TDRLRISGGKGC
+1284 ADRLRISGGKGC

-1318 VESVPAGT
+1318 VESVPVGT